1 MKKWTEYLEAVKAFS
16 AEWAEPQWMTDL
28 RVNALTKIDELPLP
42 VIEKVKF
49 ARWNLYNVK
58 PEHQE
63 AAGTIPSFD
72 QMKDN
77 PMIVQSGETT
87 VFEQISPK
95 LADQGVIFTDLVT
108 AMQEHPE
115 LVKEYSCKKQYPL
128 KKIH

>member
-1 MKKWTEYLEAVKAFS
+1 MKKWIEYLEAVKAFS

-77 PMIVQSGETT
+77 PLIVQQGSFHA
-87 VFEQISPK
+87 FEQLQAS
-95 LADQGVIFTDLVT
+95 LAEQGVIFTDIFT
-108 AMQEHPE
+108 ALQEHPE
-115 LVKEYSCKKQYPL
+115 LVKE
-128 KKIH
+128 